1 MILKRIL
8 PLLGIMLVLA
18 GCFRQAEDN
27 FDTIGSQ
34 NSDDTVLTQEIG
46 VTIEPTD
53 DIIIIDPNASP
64 DADAQAVD
72 DASPT
77 PRTISPT
84 DADDSEVVA
93 SSTPRPVVT
102 SQGIPTAT
110 EATFVTPDIVEE
122 VVQPTT
128 TEAPESNEPTL
139 QPTPTAIGGE
149 VVAGDCQ
156 YQVQDGD
163 NLFRISLNN
172 DVALDELLSAN
183 GLTEASV
190 IQPGQLLDLPN
201 CDGGEITVPDETV
214 DTEVEDTPLVLEDCD
229 YEIQSG
235 DSLFNIALDNDVVLA
250 DLLAENGLTEDSG
263 ETTSQEITEKDLKFF
278 YLTYQLTYLKRGHKP
293 HLNEAFFKQT
303 LSNMNENMLLVI
315 ANDEQE
321 DIACALFFYDDEQLF
336 GRYWGCIKQVNNL
349 HFELCYYQ
357 GIEFCINNKL
367 QKFNPGTQGEHKI
380 QRGFEPIITYSYH
393 WIKHRVFKEPIKNFC
408 LQEQK
413 HMLAYQQQCRE
424 LLPFKNKLTK

>member
-1 MILKRIL
+1 
-8 PLLGIMLVLA
+8 MLILA

-34 NSDDTVLTQEIG
+34 NSDDTILTQEIG
-46 VTIEPTD
+46 ATIEPTD

-102 SQGIPTAT
+102 SQSIPTAT

-122 VVQPTT
+122 VAQPTT
-128 TEAPESNEPTL
+128 TQAPESNEPTL

-190 IQPGQLLDLPN
+190 IQPGQLLNLPN
-201 CDGGEITVPDETV
+201 CDGGEITVPDETA

-235 DSLFNIALDNDVVLA
+235 DSLFNIALDNDVALA
-250 DLLAENGLTEDSG
+250 DLLAENGLTENSIIQPGQILRLPNCIDGS
-263 ETTSQEITEKDLKFF
+263 EEVAPIAPVTSSESTEEASAVTEADGTIHTVADGDTI
-278 YLTYQLTYLKRGHKP
+278 LTIARQYNVTVNALLQVNTIPDPNNLTVG
-293 HLNEAFFKQT
+293 QQ
-303 LSNMNENMLLVI
+303 LVI
-315 ANDEQE
+315 PE
-321 DIACALFFYDDEQLF
+321 
-336 GRYWGCIKQVNNL
+336 
-349 HFELCYYQ
+349 
-357 GIEFCINNKL
+357 
-367 QKFNPGTQGEHKI
+367 
-380 QRGFEPIITYSYH
+380 
-393 WIKHRVFKEPIKNFC
+393 
-408 LQEQK
+408 
-413 HMLAYQQQCRE
+413 
-424 LLPFKNKLTK
+424 